1 MCQWLSLWES
11 WRGAPERARMLPRN
25 KKHSDKMALTKANAY
40 RCVAVLWERACP
52 LGHAAF
58 VKEISCF
65 ILCRTTSRQPRCTS
79 AVRIQ
84 LMG

>member
-1 MCQWLSLWES
+1 
-11 WRGAPERARMLPRN
+11 MLPRN
-25 KKHSDKMALTKANAY
+25 KKHSDKMALKKPMLI
-40 RCVAVLWERACP
+40 AVLLFYGDEACP
-52 LGHAAF
+52 LGYAAF